1 MRTALVTGACG
12 FIARHLAPALF
23 GRTDIQLH
31 GVDRRAHRIAGY
43 ADWSVVDLED
53 ARDTRALVERVQA
66 DLVFHLVGQFRG
78 TDEEIER
85 TNVGTTRH
93 LLDAVRR
100 ATPSARVVVI
110 GSAAE
115 YGHVDRSSQP
125 VVEEFEKHP
134 VSAYGRAK
142 QQVAA
147 LAREYATVHA
157 LRVMLARPFNPV
169 GPGIADT
176 LVVGAIIRRLRAV
189 HGGGVPAKI
198 RIGST
203 TAVRDFVDVRDVAEG
218 ILRVAERGRAGE
230 AYNLCSGTGHTIAE
244 VLDELLG
251 LAGLPGAFEPDQALL
266 RMGEVDELVGSAEK
280 AGRELGWRALTP
292 LEDSVRAAWDASVP
306 AGAAS

>member
-12 FIARHLAPALF
+12 FIARHLAPVLI
-23 GRTDIQLH
+23 GRGDIQLH
-31 GVDRRAHRIAGY
+31 GVDRRAHRVAGY
-43 ADWSVVDLED
+43 ADWSAVDLED
-53 ARDTRALVERVQA
+53 ARRTRELVGRVRA

-78 TDEEIER
+78 SDEEIER

-100 ATPSARVVVI
+100 ETPSARVVVI

-115 YGHVDRSSQP
+115 YGHVKRSNQP

-142 QQVAA
+142 QQVGA
-147 LAREYATVHA
+147 LAREYATAFA
-157 LRVMLARPFNPV
+157 LAVMLARPFNPV

-176 LVVGAIIRRLRAV
+176 LVVGAIIQRLRAV
-189 HGGGVPAKI
+189 HAGGVPAKI

-203 TAVRDFVDVRDVAEG
+203 RAVRDFVDVRDVAEG
-218 ILRVAERGRAGE
+218 IMRVAERGSAGE
-230 AYNLCSGTGHTIAE
+230 AYNLCSGVGLTIAE
-244 VLDELLG
+244 VLDELLE
-251 LAGLPGAFEPDQALL
+251 LAGLPGAFEPDPALL
-266 RMGEVDELVGSAEK
+266 RVGEVDELVGSAAK

-292 LEDSVRAAWDASVP
+292 LADSLRAAWDASAPV
-306 AGAAS
+306 GATS